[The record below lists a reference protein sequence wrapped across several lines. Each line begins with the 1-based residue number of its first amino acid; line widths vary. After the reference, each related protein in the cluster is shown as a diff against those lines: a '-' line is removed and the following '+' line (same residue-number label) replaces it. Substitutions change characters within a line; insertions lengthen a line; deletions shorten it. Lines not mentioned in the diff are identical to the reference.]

1 MRFLFL
7 VLLIGFAASNAVAPV
22 EHLNISSAI
31 GLSGYDPV
39 SYFAGKPVKGDEKW
53 SVERSEGERYYF
65 ASKENLEAFKAAPE
79 RFLPAYGGWCAYAML
94 DGDKVEVD
102 PMTYKIVEER
112 LYLFYN
118 GFWGDTLKK
127 WNKKLSKITEPALV
141 EKADQEW
148 QKFVGGSDQDDSPNH

>member
-7 VLLIGFAASNAVAPV
+7 LFFVGFTAANAAD
-22 EHLNISSAI
+22 ETKHLNLSDAI
-31 GLSGYDPV
+31 ALSGYDPV
-39 SYFAGKPVKGDEKW
+39 SYFGDKPVVGNEKW
-53 SVERSEGERYYF
+53 SFEKGVGERYQF
-65 ASKENLEAFKAAPE
+65 SSKGNLEAFKGDPKK
-79 RFLPAYGGWCAYAML
+79 FLPVYGCWCAYAML

-102 PMTYKIVEER
+102 PMTHKIINGK

-127 WNKKLSKITEPALV
+127 WNKKLNKTEESDLI

-148 QKFVGGSDQDDSPNH
+148 QRLAGDSG